1 MLGDAQKVSW
11 NRERLS
17 RIIGVVSKGVR
28 RMYRKLAGNGMRAL
42 VAGAVLAAA
51 PMIATGQSN
60 PIPHAHIYPDVQAA
74 QTDIQ
79 AALVKARREHKR
91 VILDFGADW
100 CGDCQVLNIYFHQSP
115 NAELLDKHFVLV
127 DVNIGRMD
135 ANLDIAH
142 KYGVPVQGVPALAV
156 LAPSG
161 KVVYSQNKEFADMRH
176 MDPQSVTEF
185 LNKWK
190 Q

>member
-1 MLGDAQKVSW
+1 MRVKG
-11 NRERLS
+11 LS
-17 RIIGVVSKGVR
+17 RGVFAGVVGLGSAFGGAAVSAQIAPVPAVR
-28 RMYRKLAGNGMRAL
+28 
-42 VAGAVLAAA
+42 
-51 PMIATGQSN
+51 
-60 PIPHAHIYPDVQAA
+60 AHIFPDVSQAQA
-74 QTDIQ
+74 DID
-79 AALVKARREHKR
+79 AALVKARHEHKR
-91 VILDFGADW
+91 VILDFGGDW

-115 NAELLDKHFVLV
+115 NAELLEKHFVLV

-156 LAPSG
+156 LSPTG
-161 KVVYSQNKEFADMRH
+161 KVIYSQNKEFADMRH

>member
-1 MLGDAQKVSW
+1 MQMSL
-11 NRERLS
+11 
-17 RIIGVVSKGVR
+17 IR
-28 RMYRKLAGNGMRAL
+28 RGMRAA
-42 VAGAVLAAA
+42 VAGAAVLMGSMAGAQS
-51 PMIATGQSN
+51 AT
-60 PIPHAHIYPDVQAA
+60 PIPHAHIYPEIQAA
-74 QTDIQ
+74 QPDIQ
-79 AALVKARREHKR
+79 AALAKAKREHKR
-91 VILDFGADW
+91 VILDFGGDW

-127 DVNIGRMD
+127 EVNVGHMD
-135 ANLDIAH
+135 QNLEIAH

-156 LAPSG
+156 LSPDG
-161 KVVYSQNKEFADMRH
+161 KVVYSQNKEFSDMRH

>member
-1 MLGDAQKVSW
+1 MCRGFA
-11 NRERLS
+11 R
-17 RIIGVVSKGVR
+17 
-28 RMYRKLAGNGMRAL
+28 NGMTALL
-42 VAGAVLAAA
+42 VAGALLMGAGSVAVGRKAMA
-51 PMIATGQSN
+51 QSSPIAR
-60 PIPHAHIYPDVQAA
+60 AHIYPDVQAA
-74 QTDIQ
+74 HSDIQ

-91 VILDFGADW
+91 VILDFGGDW

-115 NAELLDKHFVLV
+115 NAQLLEKHFVLV

-135 ANLDIAH
+135 QNLDIAH

-156 LAPSG
+156 LSADG
-161 KVVYSQNKEFADMRH
+161 KVLYSQNKEFADMRH
-176 MDPQSVTEF
+176 MDPQSVTDF